1 MKRLSKY
8 IAAFVMA
15 LMLTGIFGNVTVAQA
30 ATLDEVKEY
39 ENWETYVSS
48 YFGDIGVPAGLTDL
62 DGDGAINA
70 VDFKLAINNNDA
82 AYSGIRDLFIDYLKN
97 TKHLTP
103 KSKSDQVADKI
114 GEINDKVNIKA
125 DLEGGSAWLSE
136 ETIALISQII
146 GFLTVIVLMAV
157 GLFTAV
163 DIMFLTIPPLHA
175 ALEEKAAA
183 KGTTD
188 KNGNAKPRIVS
199 TDASLAWQ
207 EAAET
212 GKNVLII
219 YLKKRLIAYIAIAI
233 VVYMLLSGN
242 LTAIIT
248 LVLKLISG
256 ALDSVEQLA

>member
-30 ATLDEVKEY
+30 ATVGEVEEY
-39 ENWETYVSS
+39 EKWTDYVSS
-48 YFGDIGVPAGLTDL
+48 YFGDVGVPAGLTDVN
-62 DGDGAINA
+62 GDGSINA
-70 VDFKLAINNNDA
+70 QDFEKALSDSNAANDA
-82 AYSGIRDLFIDYLKN
+82 MRDSFISYLQSKGL
-97 TKHLTP
+97 KP